1 MLPLNNTTT
10 ISLSPVNQFAGL
22 FFDPIMV
29 QTVPDPEF
37 SARGVDLKVVRFDQ
51 MDLLTGGNK
60 WFKLAP
66 YLNLARERGIR
77 SLLSFGGAYSNH
89 IAALAAAG
97 QRYNFKTTGIIR
109 GEVVA
114 NTTLHRAQS
123 QGMKLHFLSR
133 SLYRELRDNL
143 QHPYL
148 DNFQDDLIIPEGG
161 GGALGMEGAAMMHDY
176 IPMDADHLLLA
187 AGTGTTAAGIS
198 KKLLPHQQLHCINVA
213 ANALAINSM
222 FSVDTVQVYEEY
234 HFGRYARITAE
245 LDVFCRDFSTRYAI
259 PLEPVY
265 TGKAMFG
272 AYDLLRKGA
281 FEAGSKLYFLHTGG
295 LQYQNS

>member
-1 MLPLNNTTT
+1 MLQLSNTATV
-10 ISLSPVNQFAGL
+10 SLSPVNQFAGL
-22 FFDPIMV
+22 FFDPITV

-89 IAALAAAG
+89 IAAVAAAG
-97 QRYNFKTTGIIR
+97 QRYNFRTAGIIR
-109 GEVVA
+109 GEEVV
-114 NTTLHRAQS
+114 NTTLNRARA
-123 QGMKLHFLSR
+123 QGMKLHFVSR
-133 SLYRELRDNL
+133 SLYRELRGNL
-143 QHPYL
+143 QHPFL
-148 DNFQDDLIIPEGG
+148 DDFREDLIIPEGG
-161 GGALGMEGAAMMHDY
+161 SGELGMEGAAMMHEF

-187 AGTGTTAAGIS
+187 TGTGTTAAGIS

-213 ANALAINSM
+213 ASASAITSLV
-222 FSVDTVQVYEEY
+222 SGSAVQVYEAY
-234 HFGRYARITAE
+234 HFGRYARITSGLE
-245 LDVFCRDFSTRYAI
+245 EFCHAFSASYAI

-272 AYDLLRKGA
+272 AYDLLRQGA
-281 FEAGSKLYFLHTGG
+281 FEAGSKLCFLHTGG